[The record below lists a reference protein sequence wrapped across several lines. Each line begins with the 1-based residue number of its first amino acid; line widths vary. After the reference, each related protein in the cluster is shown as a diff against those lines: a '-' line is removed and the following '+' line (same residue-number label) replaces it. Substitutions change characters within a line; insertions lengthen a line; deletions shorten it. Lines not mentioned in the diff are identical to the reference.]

1 MVGLTI
7 KNNTG
12 KPYEEVRD
20 MICKS
25 LVGNKGFIEND
36 IIISDQYKDQNTISI
51 ILGDDGNN
59 LMVDTFCSLDRI
71 KGIDMT
77 TGEEVT
83 HIN

>member
-36 IIISDQYKDQNTISI
+36 IIVSDKYKDENTICI
-51 ILGDDGNN
+51 VLGDDNN
-59 LMVDTFCSLDRI
+59 NFMVDTYCSLDNI
-71 KGIDMT
+71 IGIDMN